1 MASEAAKELARKQKE
16 QARAEKERR
25 KHSDN
30 PRDWGTVRQLTETY
44 KRTQEYDKA
53 LPWMLLGAFLVALV
67 VFLVVGLIVQPWWMW
82 LLLGISFGLVAAM
95 LVLLWRVRKATYAR
109 FDGQAGSGEVALSML
124 DKKKWTTTP
133 AITGTRQ
140 LDVIHRALGPSGLFL
155 IAEGDPNR
163 LKSLLSTEV
172 RRHEQATNGVKVI
185 TIQMGSK
192 PGQVPLNKLAD
203 HLKKQPKTLD
213 AARLADLQSRLRA
226 LDTMR
231 NKLPIPKG
239 PLPTRGSRSSLRG
252 R

>member
-1 MASEAAKELARKQKE
+1 MASQAAKELARKQKE

-25 KHSDN
+25 KNSDN
-30 PRDWGTVRQLTETY
+30 PRDWGTIRQLTETY
-44 KRTQEYDKA
+44 KRTHEYDTS
-53 LPWMLLGAFLVALV
+53 LPWLLAGAFV
-67 VFLVVGLIVQPWWMW
+67 VTVIVFVVVGLLVKPWWLW
-82 LLLGISFGLVAAM
+82 LLLGLSFGLVAAM
-95 LVLLWRVRKATYAR
+95 LILLWRVRKATYAR
-109 FDGQAGSGEVALSML
+109 FEGQAGSGEVALTML

-140 LDVIHRALGPSGLFL
+140 MDVIHRALGPSGLYL

-163 LKSLLSTEV
+163 LKSLLNTEV
-172 RRHEQATNGVKVI
+172 RRHEQATNGVPV
-185 TIQMGSK
+185 TIVQMGNK
-192 PGQVPLNKLAD
+192 AGQVPLNKLAD

-213 AARLADLQSRLRA
+213 AAKLVDLQSRLKA

-239 PLPTRGSRSSLRG
+239 PMPTRVSRSSLRG